1 MPTSASLQ
9 AESKDPFASRNVFL
23 LRCLGIIKVSD
34 SAVRQAV
41 FVVKPIVGA
50 RMKNK
55 IEVRCFAEFRVVAS
69 NPSLK
74 RTRLSAR
81 RSALR

>member
-1 MPTSASLQ
+1 MQS
-9 AESKDPFASRNVFL
+9 ESRDPFASRNAVL
-23 LRCLGIIKVSD
+23 LGWLGIREVSG

-50 RMKNK
+50 RMRNK
-55 IEVRCFAEFRVVAS
+55 IRVWCFSEFRVVAS

-74 RTRLSAR
+74 RDAAQAHRPLT
-81 RSALR
+81 LRYAHIG

>member
-1 MPTSASLQ
+1 MQ

-23 LRCLGIIKVSD
+23 LSCLGIREISD

-41 FVVKPIVGA
+41 FVVMPIVGA
-50 RMKNK
+50 RMRKE
-55 IEVRCFAEFRVVAS
+55 IEVGCFTEFRVVAS

-81 RSALR
+81 RSAVR